1 MPVPQSTASLPSAHP
16 SHAFLEPHLSAHPSS
31 SAALLQ
37 TFTDLAHSARWT
49 HLEPV
54 LLDGVGIPALV
65 GWKTSGDEKS
75 DEQKPASVVVP
86 LRTHDRLT
94 PSFLAALF
102 KAAHALPN
110 PYTFRT
116 SAHGPTLLGLP
127 TAAEEPT
134 QQINPRRVP
143 LASDALT
150 VAVLGPDGTVVYY
163 NLAEG
168 IRKPIN

>member
-16 SHAFLEPHLSAHPSS
+16 SYAFLEPYLSTHPSS
-31 SAALLQ
+31 AGALLQ

-54 LLDGVGIPALV
+54 LLEEVRIPALV
-65 GWKTSGDEKS
+65 GWKAGGDEKNK
-75 DEQKPASVVVP
+75 EQKPASIVVP
-86 LRTHDRLT
+86 LRSTDRLT
-94 PSFLAALF
+94 PSFLAGLF

-127 TAAEEPT
+127 NAAEDFPQET
-134 QQINPRRVP
+134 KPRSAP